1 VKVKSILISQPKPV
15 EGERSP
21 YLELAKKLNLKV
33 DFRPFIIIEPIPAR
47 EFKSQKVNFLDFT
60 GIILNS
66 RNAVDNFFRLC
77 TEMRIEMPADTKYF
91 CINEGTANYLQKY
104 IQVRKRKVF
113 HGKGT
118 EADLMEVVKNH
129 PTEKF
134 LFPCSNVRKDVVPSF
149 MAKKKFIFKE
159 AIIYNT
165 LSADL
170 SDLSDVKYDILVF
183 FSPVD
188 IKSLFDNFPDF
199 TQNNTR
205 IAAFGAATAKAIED
219 AQLKINI
226 SAPSQ
231 EAPSMVMALEQYII
245 KANKG

>member
-1 VKVKSILISQPKPV
+1 MKVKSILISQPKPA
-15 EGERSP
+15 EGEKSP

-33 DFRPFIIIEPIPAR
+33 DFRPFITIDPIPAK
-47 EFKSQKVNFLDFT
+47 EFKSQKTNLLDFT
-60 GIILNS
+60 AIILNS

-77 TEMRIEMPADTKYF
+77 GELKIEMPPETKYF

-118 EADLMEVVKNH
+118 ETDLLDVIKNH
-129 PTEKF
+129 PGEKY
-134 LFPCSNVRKDVVPSF
+134 LFPCSNVRKDVIPAF
-149 MAKKKFIFKE
+149 MAKKKFAFKE

-165 LSADL
+165 NSADL

-188 IKSLFDNFPDF
+188 IKSLFDNFPHFEQD
-199 TQNNTR
+199 NTR
-205 IAAFGAATAKAIED
+205 IAAFGAATGKAIED
-219 AQLKINI
+219 AKLLTNI
-226 SAPSQ
+226 IAPTK

>member
-1 VKVKSILISQPKPV
+1 MKVKSILISQPKPT

-33 DFRPFIIIEPIPAR
+33 DFRPFITIEPIPAK
-47 EFKSQKVNFLDFT
+47 EFKSQKINFTDFT
-60 GIILNS
+60 AIILNS

-77 TEMRIEMPADTKYF
+77 ADMKIEMAPDTKYF

-118 EADLMEVVKNH
+118 ETDLLDVIKNH
-129 PTEKF
+129 PSEKF
-134 LFPCSNVRKDVVPSF
+134 LFPCSNVRKNVIPSF
-149 MAKKKFIFKE
+149 MAKKKFFFKE
-159 AIIYNT
+159 AISYHT

-199 TQNNTR
+199 IQDNTR
-205 IAAFGAATAKAIED
+205 IAAFGSATGKAIED
-219 AQLKINI
+219 AKLTINI
-226 SAPSQ
+226 SAPTPA
-231 EAPSMVMALEQYII
+231 APSMVMALEQYII
-245 KANKG
+245 KVNKG